1 MARIARTRTFALA
14 VVAALALALVAGLSV
29 GHAET
34 PPNLPPVAAD
44 QLIASSLRALAD
56 RTPVSGTL
64 TTHIDLGLP
73 QFPDALG
80 GQMGP
85 VSVLLSDQTFKEWRS
100 PDGVRVAQILPLAE
114 RAVVANRTDVWAWD
128 SEKSTA
134 WHIAVPKGMPPQGAM
149 PGAMPGAAPP
159 QTPSLGD
166 LEGMVQKALAAA
178 TPYAQVSVDRTDW
191 VAGRAAYVVVM
202 VPTSKDTL
210 VGRIE
215 VAIDAETRLPLR
227 LQVFPRGSLDP
238 AIEAGFTSV
247 DFGPIDPAM
256 FTFTPPPGATVKQV
270 EVPANAGQGPS
281 ETPAPSDMP
290 EVRTFGEGFGLI
302 LAVRVTDP
310 PKDLRPLF
318 PYAGPLGSADLV
330 ERGDHVWIVVG
341 AVAPD
346 ALAGVEPK
354 LP

>member
-1 MARIARTRTFALA
+1 MGRIARTRTFALA
-14 VVAALALALVAGLSV
+14 VVAALALALIAGLSV

-34 PPNLPPVAAD
+34 PPDLPPIAAD

-56 RTPVSGTL
+56 RTPVSGTV
-64 TTHIDLGLP
+64 TTHVDLGLP
-73 QFPDALG
+73 QLPDTLG

-85 VSVLLSDQTFKEWRS
+85 ASALLSDQTFKEWRS

-114 RAVVANRTDVWAWD
+114 RVIVANRTDVWAWD
-128 SEKSTA
+128 SEKWTA
-134 WHIAVPKGMPPQGAM
+134 WHVAVPEGAM
-149 PGAMPGAAPP
+149 PDAAQGSTPP
-159 QTPSLGD
+159 EAPSLGD
-166 LEGMVQKALAAA
+166 LEGMVQKALQAA
-178 TPYAQVSVDRTDW
+178 TPYAAVSVDRTEW
-191 VAGRAAYVVVM
+191 VAGRPVYVVAM

-256 FTFTPPPGATVKQV
+256 FTFTPPPGATVTQV
-270 EVPANAGQGPS
+270 QVPAKAGQGPT
-281 ETPAPSDMP
+281 EPTAPSDMP
-290 EVRTFGEGFGLI
+290 EVRTFGDGFGLVV
-302 LAVRVTDP
+302 AVRVTDV
-310 PKDLRPLF
+310 PKELQPLF

-330 ERGDHVWIVVG
+330 NRSDHAWIVAG
-341 AVAPD
+341 AVAPE

>member
-1 MARIARTRTFALA
+1 MARIARTQTFALA
-14 VVAALALALVAGLSV
+14 VVAALALALVVGLSI
-29 GHAET
+29 GRAES

-56 RTPVSGTL
+56 RTSVSGTL
-64 TTHIDLGLP
+64 TTRIDLGLP
-73 QFPDALG
+73 QLPDTLG
-80 GQMGP
+80 GEAGP
-85 VSVLLSDQTFKEWRS
+85 ASALLSDQTFKEWRS

-114 RAVVANRTDVWAWD
+114 RVIVADRTDVWAWD
-128 SEKSTA
+128 SEKWTA
-134 WHIAVPKGMPPQGAM
+134 WHVAVPE
-149 PGAMPGAAPP
+149 GAMPGAAQGSTPP
-159 QTPSLGD
+159 EAPSLGD
-166 LEGMVQKALAAA
+166 LEGMVQEALQGA
-178 TPYAQVSVDRTDW
+178 TPHAAVSVDRTAW
-191 VAGRAAYVVVM
+191 VAGRPAYVVAM
-202 VPTSKDTL
+202 VPTSTDTL

-256 FTFTPPPGATVKQV
+256 FTFTPPPGGTVKQV
-270 EVPANAGQGPS
+270 EVPANPGQGPS
-281 ETPAPSDMP
+281 ETPTPGDMP
-290 EVRTFGEGFGLI
+290 EVRTFGEGFSLI
-302 LAVRVTDP
+302 LAVRVTDV
-310 PKDLRPLF
+310 PKDLQPLF

-330 ERGDHVWIVVG
+330 NRGDHAWIVAG